1 MVTHRGLPQ
10 SAPFRIIH
18 LLIGSAAS
26 SSGGFSPTFS
36 FGRRKV
42 EIMDQGS
49 VAKRIQELAEQT
61 AIDHGVEL
69 VHAEVAGPEG
79 HPIVRVF
86 IDKPGG
92 VTHDDCS
99 DVSHHLGTVL
109 DVEDFIH
116 SAYTLEVSSPG
127 IERGLYKPADYERFA
142 GHLAKIKTR
151 SPIKNQRNFRGRI
164 VGLADSQVVVDDKTS
179 GHVRIPLADIAKAN
193 LEIDVEEE
201 FRLARER
208 EATDRHLIRQNS

>member
-1 MVTHRGLPQ
+1 MG
-10 SAPFRIIH
+10 FRPLF
-18 LLIGSAAS
+18 LLGASQPSAAAA
-26 SSGGFSPTFS
+26 SGTKKKPTD
-36 FGRRKV
+36 RK
-42 EIMDQGS
+42 IMDQGS
-49 VAKRIQELAEQT
+49 VAERIYKLAEQT

-127 IERGLYKPADYERFA
+127 LERGLYKAADYERFA

-151 SPIKNQRNFRGRI
+151 SPIKGQRNFRGQV
-164 VGLADSQVVVDDKTS
+164 VGLADSEVIFEDKNS
-179 GHVRIPLADIAKAN
+179 GRVQIPLADIAKAN
-193 LEIDVEEE
+193 LEVDVEDE
-201 FRLARER
+201 FRNARER
-208 EATDRHLIRQNS
+208 EATDKHLIGRQ